1 MFLIFFCKTYTVVNT
16 KIEIFNSE
24 PSLMVSMVFLA
35 VYGFKGFFC
44 MFSIV
49 HFIFSIYTVCVFVC
63 TLVVNVNNIII
74 SILES
79 KLIVFSKKKMIVK

>member
-1 MFLIFFCKTYTVVNT
+1 
-16 KIEIFNSE
+16 
-24 PSLMVSMVFLA
+24 MVSMVFLA

-63 TLVVNVNNIII
+63 TLVVNVNNIFIN
-74 SILES
+74 LQT
-79 KLIVFSKKKMIVK
+79 IVWFTLQGMLRMLTIFCRIPDPGTWSHRLF